1 MLTKIELT
9 DFQCHKSLSLELGKI
24 TTLVG
29 PSDSGKSAVIRALD
43 WAVFNN
49 GRTALLIRR
58 GAKAASVTI
67 TVDDH
72 VITRTT
78 KKNAY
83 IVDGTELSSIGR
95 NQPIDIP
102 NIFRM
107 GEDNIQRQH
116 EYLFWFSASGSEL
129 TRNFNRVVDLSK
141 LDEWVHAGIE
151 TEKKYKQDV
160 QYGKQRLD
168 ELSEQETSLL
178 PYEHLETE
186 IGVIRDSYNSLV
198 SQNETMETLKK
209 ICAED
214 RDAYSQCRVLEKYR
228 IELELFL
235 GRHDEITSEK
245 NLVALCASLHQIES
259 SLKKYQEFADSL
271 RDLLTEYDTV
281 VSIVTSFRCLVVVVK
296 AIRDCGKSL
305 ESLRVAA
312 SIEIPFRA
320 LFSQREELSE
330 LASIISV
337 LSTVVPD
344 TLPVYKA
351 LEEYRT
357 VSSDLYEIS
366 TTANALYQYF
376 EMGVGLQDQYRAVT
390 EEFKDRAEGICPLC
404 GQLMEA
410 HKHE

>member
-49 GRTALLIRR
+49 GRPALLVRR
-58 GAKAASVTI
+58 GAKTASVTI

-95 NQPIDIP
+95 SQPIDVP
-102 NIFRM
+102 TIFRM

-116 EYLFWFSASGSEL
+116 EYLFWFSATGSEL
-129 TRNFNRVVDLSK
+129 TRNFNRVVDLSR

-160 QYGKQRLD
+160 QYGKQRLS
-168 ELSEQETSLL
+168 ELGDQETALL
-178 PYEHLETE
+178 PYGQLESE
-186 IGVIRDSYNSLV
+186 IDLLRDSYNSLI
-198 SQNETMETLKK
+198 SQNESLETLQK
-209 ICAED
+209 ICSED
-214 RDAYSQCRVLEKYR
+214 NDAYKRCRVLEHCR
-228 IELELFL
+228 IQLELFL

-245 NLVALCASLHQIES
+245 NLVALCMSLRQIDR
-259 SLKKYQEFADSL
+259 SLKKQRELADSL
-271 RDLLTEYDTV
+271 RDLLTDYDTV
-281 VSIVTSFRCLVVVVK
+281 VSIVQSFQKLLLVMD
-296 AIRDCGKSL
+296 ALRDGCARL
-305 ESLRVAA
+305 EALRVAA

-330 LASIISV
+330 LAVVHNV
-337 LSTVVPD
+337 LCLGIPD
-344 TLPVYKA
+344 ASPAHTA
-351 LEEYRT
+351 LEEYRA

-366 TTANALYQYF
+366 TTFSAFQQCVEMCRGVREQYAETKREF
-376 EMGVGLQDQYRAVT
+376 DEQCEGV
-390 EEFKDRAEGICPLC
+390 CPLC

-410 HKHE
+410 HIHE